1 MKKFLLPFCVC
12 LIFASCSSNPMTGKR
27 TLALVGNSDLFPQ
40 SFAAYQQVLD
50 ESIIISPDDPYPAR
64 AEAAQMVERV
74 GNKISAAA
82 EKWVESIGQPDYLKD
97 YEWEYH
103 LIESNEINAWCM
115 PGGKIAVYT
124 GILPITKD
132 EAGLAV
138 VLGHEV
144 SHALLN
150 HGQQSQS
157 VGVLQQVGATAV
169 GILTANKSE
178 TVQASAQTA
187 YGAGSN
193 VGVALPFSRENENEA
208 DHYGLILMAIAGYN
222 PEDAVPFW
230 ERMAELSGG
239 SSPEFLSTH
248 PSDENRI
255 KNIRGWIPEAEQKAA
270 EINKK

>member
-1 MKKFLLPFCVC
+1 
-12 LIFASCSSNPMTGKR
+12 MTGKR

-40 SFAAYQQVLD
+40 SFAAYQEVLD
-50 ESIIISPDDPYPAR
+50 ESTVISPNDPYPAR
-64 AEAAQMVERV
+64 AQAAQMVKRV
-74 GNKISAAA
+74 GENISAAA
-82 EKWVESIGQPDYLKD
+82 ATWVTSIGQADYLRD

-103 LIESNEINAWCM
+103 LIESDEINAWCM

-124 GILPITKD
+124 GILPITAN
-132 EAGLAV
+132 EAALAV

-157 VGVLQQVGATAV
+157 VGVLQQVGATAIGV
-169 GILTANKSE
+169 LTANKSE
-178 TVQASAQTA
+178 TVQAAAQTV

-230 ERMAELSGG
+230 ERMASLSDG
-239 SSPEFLSTH
+239 SNPEFLSTH
-248 PSDENRI
+248 PADENRI
-255 KNIRGWIPEAEQKAA
+255 KKNKNWIPEAEQKAA